1 MLENKKEQAIYDI
14 FSSLYILSNLILL
27 VTWMIFFSLEDYIYK
42 CHSNE
47 TIFLC
52 TILIPPHPLEKK
64 TPKQT
69 KSICYLQYVHKVQGG
84 TSKYHAFKIVVQ
96 KIIIILF

>member
-1 MLENKKEQAIYDI
+1 MYHFDTPTSPGKK
-14 FSSLYILSNLILL
+14 
-27 VTWMIFFSLEDYIYK
+27 
-42 CHSNE
+42 
-47 TIFLC
+47 
-52 TILIPPHPLEKK
+52 P
-64 TPKQT
+64 PKQT